1 MCIAAIVPTLN
12 HKEALAQLASTLRE
26 AGVRSV
32 VVVDMGSTDGTPQ
45 EAERLGFSVMR
56 LEGASRSYAVREAL
70 LAVDAPYVLVASPEA
85 LPPPQDVKLLLS
97 RLRHYDIAVAAC
109 RRGVASW
116 LIRALTGARLEDPL
130 AEVYAARTDALR
142 EAALEAGGGG
152 EAYWLVKAA
161 ANGARIASVPAARC
175 RGSALRA
182 ASVAAR
188 LLPKEVLAGVLLM
201 ALGLAAGNWVAY
213 RYFYGGV
220 PHYTLGLAALASMI
234 LGGALLAAAPLLS
247 ALRKA
252 RAFAERRPPT
262 DCLPPYVPLPPP
274 PKPPEASLLTRAMQG
289 LAAAFATL
297 LALGAYYLAIGDQ
310 TTSNKLAEWAYYA
323 LVGAVALALGVE
335 VADSLR
341 RRRRLR
347 PPVAVALALP
357 TAALLKELEITC
369 VDCRRKAVKKWS
381 STFLRALCL

>member
-152 EAYWLVKAA
+152 EAYWLARAA

-213 RYFYGGV
+213 RYFYGGG
-220 PHYTLGLAALASMI
+220 PHPLFIKIPQPPRPSIDSYCLLRFKKKKQTI
-234 LGGALLAAAPLLS
+234 LLH
-247 ALRKA
+247 
-252 RAFAERRPPT
+252 
-262 DCLPPYVPLPPP
+262 
-274 PKPPEASLLTRAMQG
+274 
-289 LAAAFATL
+289 
-297 LALGAYYLAIGDQ
+297 
-310 TTSNKLAEWAYYA
+310 
-323 LVGAVALALGVE
+323 
-335 VADSLR
+335 
-341 RRRRLR
+341 
-347 PPVAVALALP
+347 
-357 TAALLKELEITC
+357 
-369 VDCRRKAVKKWS
+369 
-381 STFLRALCL
+381 